1 MKNNF
6 VKDFV
11 KSQCEIEYM
20 ISGFKIVSSIQ
31 DLSIFTV
38 DMAKLTWLNLKSTW
52 RHNFSRFA
60 EIFSSEHDFSE
71 TTEIIKFMLSTLV
84 SAQKN
89 CVSNTCLPLNFENS
103 ANTTRTLNLS
113 WNANF
118 DDLPLVHCS
127 PTFTLP
133 QHHTTLST
141 PLSLLT
147 PIIASGLLGH
157 CPSGLETRKLKKFP
171 SRVSISR

>member
-1 MKNNF
+1 
-6 VKDFV
+6 
-11 KSQCEIEYM
+11 M

-31 DLSIFTV
+31 DLCIFTV
-38 DMAKLTWLNLKSTW
+38 DMAKLTWLNLIKSMW
-52 RHNFSRFA
+52 RHNVCRFA

-89 CVSNTCLPLNFENS
+89 HVSNSCLPLNFENS

-113 WNANF
+113 WNAYF

-127 PTFTLP
+127 PACNLHSPPTPHHSITFIITSHPNHCLRF
-133 QHHTTLST
+133 TRTLSFW
-141 PLSLLT
+141 LGDQKIEEISL
-147 PIIASGLLGH
+147 
-157 CPSGLETRKLKKFP
+157 
-171 SRVSISR
+171 